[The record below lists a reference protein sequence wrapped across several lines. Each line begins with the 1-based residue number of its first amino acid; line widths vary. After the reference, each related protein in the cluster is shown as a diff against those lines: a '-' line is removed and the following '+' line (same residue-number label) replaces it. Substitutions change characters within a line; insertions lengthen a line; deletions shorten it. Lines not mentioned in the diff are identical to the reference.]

1 MRDFM
6 ENIRILIVEDE
17 KGISDIEKIY
27 LEKEGYEV
35 DQAFDGEEALALFH
49 ENLYDLILLDLMLPK
64 ISGEEVA
71 ERIRASSDTPIIMIS
86 AKVDEE
92 DVIQG
97 LKLGSDDYMTKPFS
111 PKEMVQRVKTVLRR
125 SDKYKIPKADLL
137 SFDNGKIQINFDT
150 YEVLKDGENTNL
162 TANEFKILT
171 TLFSNPHK
179 IFTRDEIIE
188 IAFGLDYDAYDR
200 AIDTHI
206 KNIRQK
212 LEDNPREPKYI
223 KTVYG
228 MGYKVELNNED

>member
-1 MRDFM
+1 MRD
-6 ENIRILIVEDE
+6 ILDTIKILIVEDE
-17 KGISDIEKIY
+17 EGINEIEKKY
-27 LEKEGYEV
+27 LEKEGYIV
-35 DQAFDGEEALALFH
+35 DQAFDGQEALDLFGK
-49 ENLYDLILLDLMLPK
+49 NTYDLVLLDLMLPK
-64 ISGEEVA
+64 VSGEEVM
-71 ERIRASSDTPIIMIS
+71 EQIRSVSSTPVIMIS
-86 AKVDEE
+86 AKVDEN

-125 SDKYKIPKADLL
+125 SDKYKIPKADILA
-137 SFDNGKIQINFDT
+137 FDNGRIQVNFDT
-150 YEVLKDGENTNL
+150 LEVLKDDENIGL
-162 TANEFKILT
+162 TTNEFKIPT
-171 TLFSNPHK
+171 TLFSNPQK

-188 IAFGLDYDAYDR
+188 LAFGLDYDAYDR

-228 MGYKVELNNED
+228 MGYKAELNNED